1 MTTGEGVFRRH
12 AARLVALA
20 IILGL
25 YGLARQPE
33 LSGTEQARL
42 AGRFQLRSPAR
53 CPSSPATCRGPSA
66 RSIPA

>member
-1 MTTGEGVFRRH
+1 MTTPERLFRRH

-20 IILGL
+20 IILAL
-25 YGLARQPE
+25 YALARQPE

-42 AGRFQLRSPAR
+42 AGRFQFVRHR
-53 CPSSPATCRGPSA
+53 CPNCPATCRGPSV